1 MTLDMEYFR
10 VMQKA
15 PAGITL
21 TMLVDTNDPK
31 PSDRPIQWH
40 RLEIDNSAILSYSMN
55 QDENPLQHNSLYM
68 FINVDHVVAW
78 RINIVFGEQWDG
90 WIMDKDKV
98 DVMIA
103 MK

>member
-90 WIMDKDKV
+90 CIMDKDKV